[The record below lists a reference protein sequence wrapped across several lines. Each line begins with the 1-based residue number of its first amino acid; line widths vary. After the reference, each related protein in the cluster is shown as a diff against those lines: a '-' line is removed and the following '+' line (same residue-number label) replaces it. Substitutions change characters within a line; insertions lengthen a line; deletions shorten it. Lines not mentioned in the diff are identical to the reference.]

1 NDVEQQPDFQVAE
14 DEAAPGKDDPEANEV
29 AGDVPDREDDTGI
42 APGNKQIHLLP
53 EEVHTSRPIHPAAKG
68 GPQSAVVIDPA
79 ARGGPGQSLARSTLL
94 PEEAAEKQAE
104 PQEAVR
110 EAPKDAGEDE
120 ETVVTVRGWDSGT
133 LDPATKNAR
142 LWNLI
147 THNRGSKYLN
157 LRMISKECAP
167 LAGLGAKEVAAL
179 LVAQQRKASR
189 NATDSDAPLSL
200 AQLTMEQTPLSKC
213 KLHERAGR
221 DQIYLPTIPLDVN
234 MQHVDRVSRMELET
248 HLLPWLPKLDPM
260 LHYNTCAI
268 VANGGVMLAAKDGPE
283 IDKHDA
289 VFRINYAPVSGPA
302 STGHDLSTH
311 VGRRTTFDFVNRP
324 NANMLLTG
332 GHRWRAFP
340 GDAKPGKAGKTAKPP
355 IVVLCETIDRDARR
369 EQFLPLMQRNPGKD
383 IYMINPQ
390 LIYTFRFVW
399 HELRKVV
406 ERRHKNANYND
417 KPMTGWTTVMMALQM
432 CSQVDLY
439 GFQPYRG
446 SAKELY
452 HYFDSQAASLKV
464 HSFDLAYEM
473 LQLLGE
479 RLPVRLMAPPQSR

>member
-1 NDVEQQPDFQVAE
+1 MVTVGLPRKRSARRSFGIIRLSFYAFIIASPSFLLFSVPSIRLSGDVSVEDWAGQLVTELEDSSPEEVSSWTHSEGATTAPSSVPGPYEDAEDSKQGVEGGPGWAEWGAVDTEELAVQKSSQTSASAAEAFSSFLRNRYKRKEAIVEEWSQREVESGGGSAADQELGTAPPEPSLRVEPRAPEDDTSNAERHERNDVEQQPDFQVAE

-42 APGNKQIHLLP
+42 APGNKQA
-53 EEVHTSRPIHPAAKG
+53 S
-68 GPQSAVVIDPA
+68 
-79 ARGGPGQSLARSTLL
+79 
-94 PEEAAEKQAE
+94 
-104 PQEAVR
+104 
-110 EAPKDAGEDE
+110 
-120 ETVVTVRGWDSGT
+120 
-133 LDPATKNAR
+133 
-142 LWNLI
+142 
-147 THNRGSKYLN
+147 
-157 LRMISKECAP
+157 ECADASLPRPP
-167 LAGLGAKEVAAL
+167 LEL
-179 LVAQQRKASR
+179 LSAELLQHIPPRGQPAV
-189 NATDSDAPLSL
+189 SL
-200 AQLTMEQTPLSKC
+200 E
-213 KLHERAGR
+213 E
-221 DQIYLPTIPLDVN
+221 
-234 MQHVDRVSRMELET
+234 
-248 HLLPWLPKLDPM
+248 
-260 LHYNTCAI
+260 
-268 VANGGVMLAAKDGPE
+268 
-283 IDKHDA
+283 
-289 VFRINYAPVSGPA
+289 
-302 STGHDLSTH
+302 
-311 VGRRTTFDFVNRP
+311 
-324 NANMLLTG
+324 
-332 GHRWRAFP
+332 P